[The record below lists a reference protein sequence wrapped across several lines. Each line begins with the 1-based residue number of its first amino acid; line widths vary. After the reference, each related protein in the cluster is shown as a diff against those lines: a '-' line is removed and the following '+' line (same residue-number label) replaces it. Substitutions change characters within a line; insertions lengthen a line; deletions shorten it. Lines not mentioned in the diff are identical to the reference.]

1 MGKVNK
7 ELWLLLSLVIIAAIL
22 NFLVASQRVVL
33 CFFFLPTLYSAY
45 HFGRRHA
52 TLTALASV
60 FTVVLLSY
68 MNPTL
73 FNRRI
78 ATPGDSPW
86 FDLSVWGGIL
96 VVTGYAMGTLY
107 ENNLKSLQE
116 LKGSYDGML
125 VILQHFLTNEKYS
138 QAHAYRVSLYAT
150 KIGEALGLD
159 AESVEDIRTA
169 ALLRNINELG
179 ISNDILYK
187 AAHLSEEELEQSIN
201 KRGKAGARSQ
211 GIGGSLC
218 RVIPIMVAEQKL
230 MKSGGNALNAPMEVQ
245 VLAVADAYE
254 SMISGNRQKKL
265 SPAEAEEAILETSDT
280 KYDCMVVDAFVKAFG
295 QRSRGAGA

>member
-1 MGKVNK
+1 MSKVNK

-33 CFFFLPTLYSAY
+33 CFYFLPTLYSAY
-45 HFGRRHA
+45 NFGRRHA
-52 TLTALASV
+52 TLTAVASM
-60 FTVVLLSY
+60 FMVVLLSY
-68 MNPTL
+68 LNPTL

-78 ATPGDSPW
+78 ATPGDNPL

-107 ENNLKSLQE
+107 ERNVKSLQE

-125 VILQHFLTNEKYS
+125 AILRQFLTNEKFS
-138 QAHAYRVSLYAT
+138 QAHTYRVSLYAT
-150 KIGEALGLD
+150 KIAEALGLD

-169 ALLRNINELG
+169 ALLRNVSELG
-179 ISNDILYK
+179 ISNDILFK
-187 AAHLSEEELEQSIN
+187 AAHLSAEQLEKN
-201 KRGKAGARSQ
+201 LGKGKTAIPAA

-218 RVIPIMVAEQKL
+218 RALPIMVAEQNL
-230 MKSGGNALNAPMEVQ
+230 VKSGANALNAPIEVQ
-245 VLAVADAYE
+245 VLVVADTYE
-254 SMISGNRQKKL
+254 SMISGTRQKKL
-265 SPAEAEEAILETSDT
+265 SPAEAEETILEASDS

-295 QRSRGAGA
+295 QRAHGAGA

>member
-1 MGKVNK
+1 MRKVNK
-7 ELWLLLSLVIIAAIL
+7 ELWLLLSLVVIAAIL

-60 FTVVLLSY
+60 FMVVLLSY
-68 MNPTL
+68 SNPTL

-78 ATPGDSPW
+78 AAPGDSPW

-107 ENNLKSLQE
+107 ERNLKSLQE
-116 LKGSYDGML
+116 LTSSYEGML
-125 VILQHFLTNEKYS
+125 AILQKFLNNEKYS

-159 AESVEDIRTA
+159 AQSVEDIRTA
-169 ALLRNINELG
+169 ALLRNVSELG
-179 ISNDILYK
+179 INNEILFK
-187 AAHLSEEELEQSIN
+187 AAHLSEEELEKSVSQ
-201 KRGKAGARSQ
+201 GKKTATPAT

-218 RVIPIMVAEQKL
+218 RVLPIMVAEQKL
-230 MKSGGNALNAPMEVQ
+230 MKSGANALDAPMEVQ
-245 VLAVADAYE
+245 VLAVADA
-254 SMISGNRQKKL
+254 
-265 SPAEAEEAILETSDT
+265 
-280 KYDCMVVDAFVKAFG
+280 
-295 QRSRGAGA
+295 

>member
-52 TLTALASV
+52 ALTAVASV

-78 ATPGDSPW
+78 ATPGDNPW

-96 VVTGYAMGTLY
+96 VVTAYAMGTLY
-107 ENNLKSLQE
+107 EHNLKSLQE
-116 LKGSYDGML
+116 LKSSYDGML

-150 KIGEALGLD
+150 KIAEALGLD

-187 AAHLSEEELEQSIN
+187 AAHLSEEELEKSIN
-201 KRGKAGARSQ
+201 KPGKTPARIQ

-230 MKSGGNALNAPMEVQ
+230 MKSGSNALNAPMEVQ

-265 SPAEAEEAILETSDT
+265 SPAEAEEAILEASDT

>member
-1 MGKVNK
+1 MHKVNK
-7 ELWLLLSLVIIAAIL
+7 ELWLLLSLVVIAAVL

-52 TLTALASV
+52 TLTAVASV
-60 FTVVLLSY
+60 FMVVLLSY
-68 MNPTL
+68 LNPTL

-78 ATPGDSPW
+78 AAPGESPW

-96 VVTGYAMGTLY
+96 AVSGYTMGTLY
-107 ENNLKSLQE
+107 ERNQKSLHE

-150 KIGEALGLD
+150 KIAEALGLD
-159 AESVEDIRTA
+159 SESVEDIRTA

-179 ISNDILYK
+179 ISNEVLYK
-187 AAHLSEEELEQSIN
+187 AAHLSEEELEKNMS
-201 KRGKAGARSQ
+201 KRGKTAAPAQ

-230 MKSGGNALNAPMEVQ
+230 IKSGGNALDAPMEVQ
-245 VLAVADAYE
+245 VLAIADAYE
-254 SMISGNRQKKL
+254 SMISGTRQKKL
-265 SPAEAEEAILETSDT
+265 SPAEAEEAIVEASDT

-295 QRSRGAGA
+295 QRSRGVGA

>member
-1 MGKVNK
+1 MHKVNK
-7 ELWLLLSLVIIAAIL
+7 ELWLLLSLVLIAAIL

-73 FNRRI
+73 FNRRV
-78 ATPGDSPW
+78 AAPGESPW

-96 VVTGYAMGTLY
+96 VVSGYAMGTLY
-107 ENNLKSLQE
+107 ERNQKNLTELKS
-116 LKGSYDGML
+116 SYDGML
-125 VILQHFLTNEKYS
+125 VVLQHFLTNEKYS

-150 KIGEALGLD
+150 KIAEALGLD

-187 AAHLSEEELEQSIN
+187 AAHISEEELKKNIG
-201 KRGKAGARSQ
+201 KRGKPPAAAQ

-230 MKSGGNALNAPMEVQ
+230 VTKGGSAIEAPLEVQ

-254 SMISGNRQKKL
+254 SMIAGTGQKKL
-265 SPAEAEEAILETSDT
+265 SPAQAEEAILEASET
-280 KYDCMVVDAFVKAFG
+280 KYDCMVVDAFLKAFG